1 MSIRNLDKI
10 FQPATVAVIGAS
22 HDYSKVGYRVL
33 RNMIGSGF
41 SGVVFPVNPKRES
54 VQGIQAFP
62 SVAALPKTPDL
73 AIICTPGPSVPGLV
87 KECGEAGIL
96 GVIIVAAG
104 FSEVGDA
111 GKELEDQIRDEV
123 ANHPGMRVIGP
134 NCLGI
139 MVPALGLN
147 ASFAAGMPKGGHVAF
162 VSQSGALCT
171 AVLDLALDLNVGF
184 SHFVSIGNMV
194 DVSFA
199 DLIDYLGEQNEAH
212 SIILYVESITHAR
225 EFMSAARAFSLTKPI
240 VAYKAGRFA
249 ESALAAASH
258 TGAMAGDDHV
268 FDAVAERAG
277 IERVFHLNDMFDCAE
292 LLSHHP
298 PPESSRLAI
307 VTNAGGPGVMATDT
321 LIEQKGTLAT
331 ISDETIARLDEILPA
346 IWSRG
351 NPIDVGGDATAQRFA
366 EATSVVIEDSG
377 VDAVLVVLTPQV
389 MTDPTE
395 TAHEVGKIAHMA
407 RKPIIAA
414 WMGGSSVES
423 GVNIL
428 SQAGVPAYSTPEQA
442 VTSFMHLV
450 SYARNLETLYETPR
464 DIHVSFV
471 GDRADRVKAAREII
485 EGEPEI
491 LNEHCSM
498 ELLHSYEINIA
509 PCTGARSADDAV
521 GAAQAIGYPVV
532 MKICSPQITYKTDIA
547 GVALDLRNDGEV
559 VAAFEQIL
567 KNTRAR
573 MPEAKIEGVT
583 LQPML
588 PTKDGVE
595 LILGS
600 KKDSTFGSIIMVG
613 MGGVSAEMY
622 GDFALGLP
630 PLNERLARRMV
641 ESLRTWPMLHGYRN
655 RPAVDVDRLIETLIR
670 FSYLVADHPT
680 VREIDVN
687 PLLATATDM
696 VALGARV
703 VLDTE
708 LVGKQVPRYSHL
720 AIRPYPGRFVRHAY
734 LKSGQPV
741 TLRPIKPEDEPMWH
755 EALGRCSAQ
764 SLRSRFFS
772 VFKESTHQMAT
783 RYCFIDY
790 EREMAIVAEVE
801 GKNGR
806 ELIGVTGLAAD
817 PDRETAE
824 FAILVPDPSQGEGV
838 GKLLTDYTFEVAEEW
853 GIKRLTATMMSNNKR
868 IIHMMRS
875 RGFKLTHD
883 IEERAVYAEK
893 ELEPAEVEA

>member
-1 MSIRNLDKI
+1 MSIRNLDRI
-10 FQPATVAVIGAS
+10 FQPATVAVVGAS

-41 SGVVFPVNPKRES
+41 SGVVFPVNPSRES

-62 SVAALPKTPDL
+62 NVAALPKTPDM

-87 KECGEAGIL
+87 KECGDAGIL
-96 GVIIVAAG
+96 GLIIVAAG
-104 FSEVGDA
+104 FSEIGDV
-111 GKELEDQIRDEV
+111 GKELEDQIREEV
-123 ANHPGMRVIGP
+123 ANHPGMRVVGP

-139 MVPALGLN
+139 MVPGLGLN
-147 ASFAAGMPKGGHVAF
+147 ASFAAGMPKRGHVAF

-258 TGAMAGDDHV
+258 TGAMAGDDNV

-331 ISDETIARLDEILPA
+331 ISDETIQRLDEILPTT
-346 IWSRG
+346 WSRG
-351 NPIDVGGDATAQRFA
+351 NPIDVVGDATAQRFA

-395 TAHEVGKIAHMA
+395 TAHEIGKIVHSSA
-407 RKPIIAA
+407 KPIIAA

-423 GVNIL
+423 GVNVL
-428 SQAGVPAYSTPEQA
+428 TQAGVPAYSTPEQA
-442 VTSFMHLV
+442 VNSFMHLV

-471 GDRADRVKAAREII
+471 GERDDRIKASREIL
-485 EGEPEI
+485 EKESEI
-491 LNEHCSM
+491 LNEPSSLD
-498 ELLHSYEINIA
+498 LLETYEIHVA
-509 PCTGARSADDAV
+509 RCKLAVSAEESVEVARS
-521 GAAQAIGYPVV
+521 IGYPVV
-532 MKICSPQITYKTDIA
+532 MKICSPQISYKTDID
-547 GVALDLRNDGEV
+547 GVALDLRNDEEV
-559 VAAFEQIL
+559 AAAFERIVENA
-567 KNTRAR
+567 KTR
-573 MPEAKIEGVT
+573 MPDAIITGVT

-588 PTKDGVE
+588 PTNDGVE

-600 KKDSTFGSIIMVG
+600 KKDATFGSVIMVG
-613 MGGVSAEMY
+613 MGGVSAEIY

-630 PLNERLARRMV
+630 PLNERLARRML
-641 ESLRTWPMLHGYRN
+641 ESLRSWPMLQGYRN
-655 RPAVDVDRLIETLIR
+655 RPAVDVDGLIETLIR

-680 VREIDVN
+680 IREIDVN
-687 PLLATATDM
+687 PLLATDTDM
-696 VALGARV
+696 VALGTRV
-703 VLDTE
+703 VFDTD
-708 LVGKQVPRYSHL
+708 LMGKSVPRYSHL
-720 AIRPYPGRFVRHAY
+720 AIRPYPGRFVRHDY

-755 EALGRCSAQ
+755 QLLGNCSAQ

-790 EREMAIVAEVE
+790 EREMAIVAEID
-801 GKNGR
+801 GPNGR

-875 RGFKLTHD
+875 RGFKLVHD
-883 IEERAVYAEK
+883 IEERAVLAEK
-893 ELEPAEVEA
+893 VL

>member
-33 RNMIGSGF
+33 RNMISSGF
-41 SGVVFPVNPKRES
+41 SGVVFPVNPSRES

-62 SVAALPKTPDL
+62 NVAALPKTPDL

-87 KECGEAGIL
+87 RECGDAGIL
-96 GVIIVAAG
+96 GSIIVAAG
-104 FSEVGDA
+104 FSEIGDA
-111 GKELEDQIRDEV
+111 GKELENQIRAEV

-139 MVPALGLN
+139 MVPGLGLN
-147 ASFAAGMPKGGHVAF
+147 ASFSAGMPKGGHVAF

-249 ESALAAASH
+249 ESAMAAASH
-258 TGAMAGDDHV
+258 TGAMAGDDRV
-268 FDAVAERAG
+268 FDTVAERAG
-277 IERVFHLNDMFDCAE
+277 IERVFYLNDMFDCAE

-331 ISDETIARLDEILPA
+331 ISDETIQRLDEILPPT
-346 IWSRG
+346 WSRG
-351 NPIDVGGDATAQRFA
+351 NPIDVVGDATAQRFA
-366 EATSVVIEDSG
+366 EATGVVIEDGG

-395 TAHEVGKIAHMA
+395 TAHEIGKIVQRAT
-407 RKPIIAA
+407 KPVIAA

-423 GVNIL
+423 GINIL
-428 SQAGVPAYSTPEQA
+428 TQAGVPAYSTPEQA

-471 GDRADRVKAAREII
+471 GERADRIEASRKII
-485 EGEPEI
+485 DEGPETISEPS
-491 LNEHCSM
+491 SM
-498 ELLHSYEINIA
+498 DLLEAYEIHVA
-509 PCTGARSADDAV
+509 KSELASSGQKSV
-521 GAAQAIGYPVV
+521 EVAQRIGYPVV
-532 MKICSPQITYKTDIA
+532 MKICSPQISYKTEVD

-559 VAAFEQIL
+559 AKAFEQIV
-567 KNTRAR
+567 KNTKAR
-573 MPEAKIEGVT
+573 MPEASVDCVT

-588 PTKDGVE
+588 STKDGVE

-600 KKDSTFGSIIMVG
+600 KKDATFGSVIMVG
-613 MGGVSAEMY
+613 MGGVSAEVY

-630 PLNERLARRMV
+630 PLNERLARRML
-641 ESLRTWPMLHGYRN
+641 ESLRSWPMLQGYRN

-680 VREIDVN
+680 IREIDIN
-687 PLLATATDM
+687 PLLATANDI
-696 VALGARV
+696 VALGARF

-708 LVGKQVPRYSHL
+708 LLGKHVPRYSHL
-720 AIRPYPGRFVRHAY
+720 AIRPYPGRFVRHDR
-734 LKSGQPV
+734 LKSGQAV

-755 EALGRCSAQ
+755 ELLGNCSAQ

-790 EREMAIVAEVE
+790 EREMAIVAEID
-801 GKNGR
+801 GPDGR
-806 ELIGVTGLAAD
+806 KLIGVTGLAAD

-838 GKLLTDYTFEVAEEW
+838 GRLLTDYTFEVAEEW

-868 IIHMMRS
+868 IINMMRS
-875 RGFKLTHD
+875 RGFKLVHD
-883 IEERAVYAEK
+883 IEERAVFAEK
-893 ELEPAEVEA
+893 EL

>member
-1 MSIRNLDKI
+1 VSIRNLDKI
-10 FQPATVAVIGAS
+10 FRPAAVAVIGAS
-22 HDYSKVGYRVL
+22 HDFSKVGYRVL

-54 VQGIQAFP
+54 VQGIQCFP
-62 SVAALPKTPDL
+62 DVASLPRTPDL
-73 AIICTPGPSVPGLV
+73 AVICTPGPKVPGLV
-87 KECGEAGIL
+87 RECGEAGIL
-96 GVIIVAAG
+96 GVIMVAAG
-104 FSEVGDA
+104 FSEVGDE
-111 GKELEDQIRDEV
+111 GKALEDQIRQEV
-123 ANHPGMRVIGP
+123 ANHQGMRVIGP
-134 NCLGI
+134 NCLGL
-139 MVPALGLN
+139 MVPGIGLN

-199 DLIDYLGEQNEAH
+199 DMIDYLGEQNEAH

-240 VAYKAGRFA
+240 VAYKAGRFH

-277 IERVFHLNDMFDCAE
+277 IERVYHLNDMFDCAE

-321 LIEQKGTLAT
+321 LIEQKGTLAP
-331 ISDETIARLDEILPA
+331 ISNETIARLDATLPA

-366 EATSVVIEDSG
+366 EATSVVMEDDA

-395 TAHEVGKIAHMA
+395 TAHEVGKIAQMGK
-407 RKPIIAA
+407 KPIIAA

-428 SQAGVPAYSTPEQA
+428 TQAGVPAYSTPEQA

-464 DIHVSFV
+464 DIHVAFV
-471 GDRADRVKAAREII
+471 SDREDRVEASREII
-485 EGEPEI
+485 EKESSI
-491 LNEHCSM
+491 LSERCSM
-498 ELLHSYEINIA
+498 DLLAIYEIDIA
-509 PCTGARSADDAV
+509 RCTGARTAEESV
-521 GAAQAIGYPVV
+521 AAAESIGYPVV

-547 GVALDLRNDGEV
+547 GVALDLRSDGEV
-559 VAAFEQIL
+559 VAAYERIMQ
-567 KNTRAR
+567 NTRSR
-573 MPEAKIEGVT
+573 MPEATIEGVT
-583 LQPML
+583 VQPML
-588 PTKDGVE
+588 PTEEGVE

-600 KKDSTFGSIIMVG
+600 KKDTTFGAVIMVG

-630 PLNERLARRMV
+630 PLNERLARRML
-641 ESLRTWPMLHGYRN
+641 ESLRSWPMLQGYRN
-655 RPAVDVDRLIETLIR
+655 RPAVDVDKLIETLIR
-670 FSYLVADHPT
+670 FSYLVADHPAI
-680 VREIDVN
+680 REIDVN

-696 VALGARV
+696 IALGARV
-703 VLDTE
+703 VLDPD
-708 LVGKQVPRYSHL
+708 LAGKDIPRYSHL
-720 AIRPYPGRFVRHAY
+720 AIRPYPGRYVRHDY

-755 EALGRCSAQ
+755 ALLGKCSAH

-790 EREMAIVAEVE
+790 EREMAIVAEIDGPE
-801 GKNGR
+801 GR

-817 PDRETAE
+817 PDHEMAE
-824 FAILVPDPSQGEGV
+824 FAILVPDPVQGEGV
-838 GKLLTDYTFEVAEEW
+838 GNLLTDYTFEVAEEW
-853 GIKRLTATMMSNNKR
+853 GIKRITATMMSNNKR
-868 IIHMMRS
+868 AIHLMRS

-893 ELEPAEVEA
+893 DLEPVPSS